1 MFGSPKRQASEADAI
16 LVWASPTRQERAR
29 LIKRVTPKFAWL
41 DSEVWEKEWWCSVF
55 WEDEPYIWLVETN
68 QMTKGNYSGYFPWV
82 HFLFIVSFLTDSVV
96 VVWCFSTNSGPGD
109 HITPS
114 REVGYK
120 KGVTHCLTFIACSLP
135 WNTEEWLI
143 WKTSRLVDGCW
154 LKCNG
159 APCFLQNALS
169 PTTSGGMACVRSN
182 CYRNVPWQDG
192 RKYSAMT
199 GNGIKWSGETGI
211 AGQAIVTTAIDSWT
225 TDCPLV
231 ILMYCFFIKW
241 SSEFIVIL
249 FMFIQIG
256 IMEEMCHEPINLDK
270 LINEGIAFSI
280 KQF

>member
-1 MFGSPKRQASEADAI
+1 MFFHQSRTWRSYHSITWGRLQKRS
-16 LVWASPTRQERAR
+16 
-29 LIKRVTPKFAWL
+29 
-41 DSEVWEKEWWCSVF
+41 DSL
-55 WEDEPYIWLVETN
+55 P
-68 QMTKGNYSGYFPWV
+68 
-82 HFLFIVSFLTDSVV
+82 
-96 VVWCFSTNSGPGD
+96 
-109 HITPS
+109 HI
-114 REVGYK
+114 
-120 KGVTHCLTFIACSLP
+120 HCLLIAMKYRGMIDLKDKP
-135 WNTEEWLI
+135 FGRWLLI
-143 WKTSRLVDGCW
+143 EVQWRTVFF
-154 LKCNG
+154 
-159 APCFLQNALS
+159 AECFVTNDK
-169 PTTSGGMACVRSN
+169 GGMACVRSN